1 MQNVLTLIAAD
12 SGPGLEP
19 VRVEQACHALVACG
33 ADVGPAN
40 WLAPTIACDIPF
52 EGPEPAKMQSAIAAA
67 LSGTPVD
74 IVIQD
79 VQNRRKKL
87 LLADMDSTIVT
98 SETLD
103 ELAAQANIKN
113 EIAAI
118 TQRAMLGEIAF
129 DDALRDRVAML
140 KGLPIRALEATL
152 AKVEVSPG
160 ARVLVNTMRANGAY
174 TVLVSGGLTYFSG
187 RIADRIGFDTHRG
200 NELEISAGALTGKVK
215 EPVFGRNGKLAT
227 LHALAADRDVPLA
240 LTLAVGDGA
249 NDLPML
255 EAAGLG
261 VAYRAKPIAADGASA
276 RVNHGGLDALLY
288 LQGYRRDE
296 FTA

>member
-1 MQNVLTLIAAD
+1 MLTLIAAD
-12 SGPGLEP
+12 NGPALEP
-19 VRVEQACHALVACG
+19 ASVEQAYQALIAYG
-33 ADVGPAN
+33 ADVGRAN
-40 WLAPTIACDIPF
+40 WLAPAIACDLPF
-52 EGPEPAKMQSAIAAA
+52 EGPAPATMRPPIAAA
-67 LSGTPVD
+67 LAGTPVD
-74 IVIQD
+74 IVVQA

-103 ELAAQANIKN
+103 ELAAQANLKD

-118 TQRAMLGEIAF
+118 TQRAMLGEVAF
-129 DDALRDRVAML
+129 DDALRERVAML
-140 KGLPIRALEATL
+140 KGLPIRALETTM
-152 AKVEVSPG
+152 AKIEVSPG
-160 ARVLVNTMRANGAY
+160 ARTLVNTMRANGAY
-174 TVLVSGGLTYFSG
+174 TALVSGGFTFFSG
-187 RIADRIGFDTHRG
+187 RIADRLGFDTHRG
-200 NELEISAGALTGKVK
+200 NELELSAGALTGKVK
-215 EPVFGRNGKLAT
+215 EPVFGRDGKLAT
-227 LHALAADRDVPLA
+227 LHALAAERDVPLA

-261 VAYRAKPIAADGASA
+261 VAYRAKPIAAEGAAA
-276 RVNHGGLDALLY
+276 RVDHGGLDALLY

>member
-1 MQNVLTLIAAD
+1 MQNVLTLIAAEN
-12 SGPGLEP
+12 GPTLEP
-19 VRVEQACHALVACG
+19 ASIEMACQSLIAYG
-33 ADVGPAN
+33 ATVGPSN
-40 WLAPTIACDIPF
+40 WLAPAIACDLPF
-52 EGPEPAKMQSAIAAA
+52 EGPPPAKTRPPVAAA
-67 LSGTPVD
+67 LAGTPVD
-74 IVIQD
+74 FVIQP
-79 VQNRRKKL
+79 VQYRRKML

-103 ELAAQANIKN
+103 ELAAQANLK
-113 EIAAI
+113 EKIAAI

-129 DDALRDRVAML
+129 DDALRERIAML

-152 AKVEVSPG
+152 EKIEVSPG

-174 TVLVSGGLTYFSG
+174 TALVSGGFTFFTE

-200 NELEISAGALTGKVK
+200 NELEFSEGALTGRVK
-215 EPVFGRNGKLAT
+215 EPVFGRDGKLAT
-227 LHALAADRDVPLA
+227 LHALAAEKDVPIA

-255 EAAGLG
+255 RAAGLG
-261 VAYRAKPIAADGASA
+261 IAYRAKPIAAEGAA
-276 RVNHGGLDALLY
+276 ACIDHGSLDALLY